1 MADTGTGAKGARAAQ
16 GALSHWDL
24 IVVGVGAV
32 GSAALRAASESG
44 ANVLGI
50 ELHTPAH
57 TRGSSHGLSRIFRH
71 AYFEHPDYVP
81 LLRHSTAR
89 FESLERESG
98 TQLLHRCGM
107 LVMGACGSETVSGS
121 LGSARRWGLPVDELD
136 ATELRSRFPWFVVP
150 DDAIGAYEANAG
162 IVRPEAT
169 VNAAVAVARTRGT
182 ELRVGLRVRSIVEDA
197 TGVTVET
204 DDGPERAAAVIVTAG
219 AWASQLMPE
228 LASLLTV
235 TRQVQAWFAPT
246 AGTDA
251 SAMPCW
257 LFDRAPGRR
266 AIYGLAP
273 DPLAASDAG
282 GAPSPGRYPK
292 VGLHGSDVVV
302 DPDTGAHA
310 VGDSDIASIR
320 EAFGERAPALT
331 GDLVEAATCLYTMS
345 PDENFLVGTRRDCTR
360 THFAAGLSGHGFKLA
375 PALGDALVDLALR
388 GHTDLPVGFLAPDRF
403 GTRGQP

>member
-1 MADTGTGAKGARAAQ
+1 
-16 GALSHWDL
+16 LSHWDL

-44 ANVLGI
+44 ASALGI
-50 ELHTPAH
+50 ELHAPAH
-57 TRGSSHGLSRIFRH
+57 ARGSSHGLSRIFRH
-71 AYFEHPDYVP
+71 AYFEHRDYVP

-98 TQLLHRCGM
+98 TRLLHRCGM
-107 LVMGACGSETVSGS
+107 LVMGPHGSGIAHGS
-121 LGSARRWGLPVDELD
+121 LDSARQWNLPVDELD

-150 DDAIGAYEANAG
+150 DDTIGAYEANAG

-169 VNAAVAVARTRGT
+169 VNAAVAVARTRRA
-182 ELRVGLRVRSIVEDA
+182 ELRVGLRVRSIIEDA

-228 LASLLTV
+228 LAPLLTV

-257 LFDRAPGRR
+257 LFDRGPGRR

-273 DPLAASDAG
+273 DPLAASDASS
-282 GAPSPGRYPK
+282 APSPGRYPK

-302 DPDTGAHA
+302 DPDTGAQA
-310 VGDSDIASIR
+310 VGDADIARIR

-345 PDENFLVGTRRDCTR
+345 PDENFVVGTRRDCTR

-388 GHTDLPVGFLAPDRF
+388 GHTDLPVGFLAPNRF
-403 GTRGQP
+403 GTRGSP